1 MTRATQVREIFQ
13 LTYCKWQLSLEPL
26 CSYAAS
32 MAMKLQFGITL
43 FCCALFL
50 AFVLLVTFGFNQTT
64 YSVREDAGNISIGVS
79 VINGTISGDEILTL
93 STAAGGTATGGNQL
107 SVSSWAQL
115 QS

>member
-1 MTRATQVREIFQ
+1 MATKSRAIVFIG
-13 LTYCKWQLSLEPL
+13 
-26 CSYAAS
+26 S
-32 MAMKLQFGITL
+32 MAMKLQFGIT